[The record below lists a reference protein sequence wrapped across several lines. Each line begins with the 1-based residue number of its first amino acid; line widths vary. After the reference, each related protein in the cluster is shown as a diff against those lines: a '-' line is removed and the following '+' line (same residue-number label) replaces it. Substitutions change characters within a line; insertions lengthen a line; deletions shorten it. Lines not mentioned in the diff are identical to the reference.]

1 MSTRKIV
8 RNIRSSA
15 VIDGKPKLPQP
26 TDLDFGEIA
35 INYAKGY
42 ETLSLKNDLGE
53 IVSMPVN
60 TIEDIKVNGS
70 SVVSNKTAEITMKGN
85 TIPVSGNQYD
95 VTNYPSPFED
105 KAAHISATDKV
116 DVALKKV
123 ETNISKLVTEVLDDE
138 ETFAAAIRK
147 LANSAGTV
155 DGSNNIMYIKATN
168 AHYIN
173 NAESVHDATV
183 KLDNEIYGLETRI
196 NESVQYATSKLDSEI
211 YGLETRI
218 GESEIEWVNLD
229 LPSGILWAKCNL
241 GAFTETENGDYYMW
255 GSTTPDNNHACNWAN
270 APFNDG
276 SKTFNSTYF
285 NTYKSEWMDSSNN
298 LKPEF
303 DAAYK
308 ATNGIARMPTNIEW
322 DELINNTTGTSATI
336 NGVNGYKFTSK
347 TDESKYIFI
356 PITLLSC
363 RINSAFTTYSN
374 QSYFWSSTLSDSDST
389 AWIRNISNLG
399 ASKTYNKLYEGLHIR
414 PVKDA

>member
-1 MSTRKIV
+1 MSTRNIV

-15 VIDGKPKLPQP
+15 VVDGKPKLPTSNQ
-26 TDLDFGEIA
+26 LDFGEIA
-35 INYAKGY
+35 VNYAKGY

-116 DVALKKV
+116 DAALKIL
-123 ETNISKLVTEVLDDE
+123 ETNISQLVTEVLDDE

-147 LANSAGTV
+147 LANSAGTI
-155 DGSNNIMYIKATN
+155 DGSNNITYIKAKN

-211 YGLETRI
+211 YGLETRL
-218 GESEIEWVNLD
+218 GSAESD
-229 LPSGILWAKCNL
+229 
-241 GAFTETENGDYYMW
+241 
-255 GSTTPDNNHACNWAN
+255 
-270 APFNDG
+270 
-276 SKTFNSTYF
+276 
-285 NTYKSEWMDSSNN
+285 
-298 LKPEF
+298 
-303 DAAYK
+303 
-308 ATNGIARMPTNIEW
+308 
-322 DELINNTTGTSATI
+322 
-336 NGVNGYKFTSK
+336 
-347 TDESKYIFI
+347 
-356 PITLLSC
+356 
-363 RINSAFTTYSN
+363 
-374 QSYFWSSTLSDSDST
+374 
-389 AWIRNISNLG
+389 IRN
-399 ASKTYNKLYEGLHIR
+399 TE
-414 PVKDA
+414 